1 MISNINVEDINH
13 AMRQE
18 KIANLKEDK
27 EFFAVSGKT
36 GSGKSSLLTFLLG
49 FEPVFERKGVN
60 YFLKHQ

>member
-13 AMRQE
+13 AMRWE
-18 KIANLKEDK
+18 KIANLEDK

-49 FEPVFERKGVN
+49 FEPVFERKGIN
-60 YFLKHQ
+60 CFLKHQ